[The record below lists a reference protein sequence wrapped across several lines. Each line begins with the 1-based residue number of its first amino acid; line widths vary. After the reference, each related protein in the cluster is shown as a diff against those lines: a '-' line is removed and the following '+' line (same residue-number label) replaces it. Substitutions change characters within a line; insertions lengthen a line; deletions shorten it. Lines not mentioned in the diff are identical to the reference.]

1 MDISIIIVSF
11 NTKNLLI
18 DCIESLKKEI
28 KVLKNKYTAVQTEII
43 IVENG
48 SHDGSD
54 LMLKERYS
62 DLELYFS
69 KVNLGFGGGNNV
81 GMRAAKGEFVILLN
95 SDAFFLESSLLK
107 SYELMLNNP
116 KVGVGVGK
124 LIGRD
129 QMFQPSKRSFP
140 SVLND
145 FLKLSGLE
153 NKYPHS
159 KLFGRGDYLYESPN
173 LERECDWGP
182 GAFNITRNK
191 VLKEVG
197 LFDEVFF
204 LYYEEVDLARRIKDA
219 GYKIYYWPQIEIT
232 HIGGESAK
240 SLDNNRIAESGNQ
253 LTLWRLQ
260 SQYIYYK
267 KHHGSFTAYCSKFME
282 SSWSKLRIY
291 KSSDRTKKDYL
302 LNHIKTISDAWN
314 NTEGGKVSPPKP
326 WK

>member
-28 KVLKNKYTAVQTEII
+28 ENLKNKYPLVKTEII

-54 LMLKERYS
+54 LMLKEQYS

-69 KVNLGFGGGNNV
+69 EVNLGFGEGNNV
-81 GMRAAKGEFVILLN
+81 GMRVAKGEFVVLLN
-95 SDAFFLESSLLK
+95 SDAFFVENSLLK

-116 KVGVGVGK
+116 EVGIGVGK

-129 QMFQPSKRSFP
+129 QVFQPSKRSFP
-140 SVLND
+140 SVFND
-145 FLKLSGLE
+145 FFKLSGLE
-153 NKYPHS
+153 SKYSDS
-159 KLFGRGDYLYESPN
+159 KIFGRGDYLYESPD

-182 GAFNITRNK
+182 GAFNIIRNK
-191 VLKEVG
+191 ILKEVG
-197 LFDEVFF
+197 LFDDAFF
-204 LYYEEVDLARRIKDA
+204 LYYEEVDLAKRIKNA
-219 GYKIYYWPQIEIT
+219 GYKVYYWPQIEVI

-240 SLDNNRIAESGNQ
+240 SLDIKRVAKSGNQ

-282 SSWSKLRIY
+282 SSWSKLRIL
-291 KSSDRTKKDYL
+291 KSSDQAKKDYL
-302 LNHIKTISDAWN
+302 KNHIETISEAWN
-314 NTEGGKVSPPKP
+314 NTKGGKISPPKP